1 MVCKGVLH
9 GCSVVLSLN
18 TTEARS
24 LDPSVD
30 ANYRLQQTLIMKIK
44 GKKNY
49 QKTKD
54 VTKEKRLK

>member
-1 MVCKGVLH
+1 MVCREVLH
-9 GCSVVLSLN
+9 GCNVVPSLN

-30 ANYRLQQTLIMKIK
+30 ANYRLHQTLIMKIK

>member
-1 MVCKGVLH
+1 MVCREVLH
-9 GCSVVLSLN
+9 GCSVVPSLN